1 MTPYSRFFWHYN
13 LNLSCNCKVRGHA
26 CKSSCEQTR
35 SEQPTPTKLLWLLK
49 STPTRL
55 LLWSGRRP
63 SNSCNSGHEA
73 FVKTQKICTKTR
85 DKVSSLQITAN
96 RCRPGFIL
104 IVSLA
109 SEYASIAYFCGH
121 LTSDHILLHYLSSIE
136 IKRNCTKNHGIC
148 FRLKMMYF
156 SSKERM
162 RFFLQ
167 YNHRVSTVT
176 SC

>member
-13 LNLSCNCKVRGHA
+13 LNLSCNCKVRGYA

-35 SEQPTPTKLLWLLK
+35 SERPTPTRLLQLLK

-55 LLWSGRRP
+55 LLCSGRRP
-63 SNSCNSGHEA
+63 SNSCNSGHDT

-121 LTSDHILLHYLSSIE
+121 LTSDHSLLHYLSSIQ
-136 IKRNCTKNHGIC
+136 IKRNDTSTASCA
-148 FRLKMMYF
+148 FQLVLVA
-156 SSKERM
+156 SSGRDP
-162 RFFLQ
+162 
-167 YNHRVSTVT
+167 S
-176 SC
+176 